1 MADLSQIQI
10 IPAQV
15 EIPVTNGGTTL
26 RGGYTNLSYNQNLL
40 KRLNAV
46 VEKEFKGDLNFFDD
60 ESRPVPSIEYLQ
72 QLLSQVVIRFDND
85 PDYYTKRDYYYL
97 IWYLC
102 QSLVYLQETSNLEE
116 LKEAVQDLQTDISGK
131 QDKVDSNIKFQ
142 GGNVADAL
150 NFLYDQTKNYR
161 AANYDKIF
169 DLDLTSG
176 VYTVMVGMAS
186 LIKPCLV
193 FVDREGPSFLISENG
208 IAFPNSKTKS
218 WDWKRWDDLGSV
230 EYTEGTSIDITDN
243 KISAV
248 TDQDINVTIPVG
260 GFEKPQTITAGTDIT
275 AVLKQLLEVV
285 IGVKA
290 VNPSIKLDSKNI
302 TEEYGT
308 NIPLQQIGF
317 TLIQGHFEPADS
329 RWSGAKQ
336 YMDCGMTNVSV
347 SGEAIFILDGGI
359 DGYVEISEQILTKV
373 KEYQITSNKVSANTV
388 VPNDSNNNPLP
399 EEKGFTGGSVNTS
412 GTITFTPYYNA
423 FIGGIDVESISELTS
438 ANIRG
443 VTAHQLPVTPTAK
456 TLLNGQPTSNNAKK
470 AILIACPSVYK
481 LTSVQ
486 SELGTDMT
494 DSFDLKGSVNVKCGE
509 ETVSYNCYLC
519 VVHGECKFQTVKLGK
534 A

>member
-10 IPAQV
+10 IPSQV

-46 VEKEFKGDLNFFDD
+46 VDKEFKGDLNFFDD
-60 ESRPVPSIEYLQ
+60 ESRPIPSIEYLQ

-102 QSLVYLQETSNLEE
+102 QSLVYLQETANLEE
-116 LKEAVQDLQTDISGK
+116 VKEAISDLQTDISGK

-142 GGNVADAL
+142 DGNVADAL
-150 NFLYDQTKNYR
+150 NFLYERTNERR
-161 AANYDKIF
+161 AVNYDKIF

-208 IAFPNSKTKS
+208 IAFPNQKTKS
-218 WDWKRWDDLGSV
+218 WDWKRWEDLGGI

-248 TDQDINVTIPVG
+248 TDQDIKVTIPVG

-290 VNPSIKLDSKNI
+290 VDPSIVLESKNK

-308 NIPLQQIGF
+308 KIPIQQIEVAL
-317 TLIQGHFEPADS
+317 TQGYFEPADS
-329 RWSGAKQ
+329 RWNGTKQ
-336 YMDCGMTNVSV
+336 YMDCAMASV
-347 SGEAIFILDGGI
+347 QVGGI
-359 DGYVEISEQILTKV
+359 SCFIADDGVVGYVEIPEQILTEV
-373 KEYQITSNKVSANTV
+373 KEYKITSNTVSANEV
-388 VPNDSNNNPLP
+388 VPNDSNGNPLP
-399 EEKGFTGGSVNTS
+399 AEKGFTGGSVKTS
-412 GTITFTPYYNA
+412 GTTTFTPYYNA

-438 ANIRG
+438 ANIRS
-443 VTAHQLPVTPTAK
+443 VAAHQLPVTPTAK
-456 TLLNGQPTSNNAKK
+456 TLLNGQPTSNGAKK

>member
-15 EIPVTNGGTTL
+15 ERPATSGDTTL

-46 VEKEFKGDLNFFDD
+46 VDKEFKGDLNFFDD

-102 QSLVYLQETSNLEE
+102 QSLIYLQETSNLEE
-116 LKEAVQDLQTDISGK
+116 VKEAVQDLQTDISGK

-150 NFLYDQTKNYR
+150 NFLYERTNERR
-161 AANYDKIF
+161 AINYDKIF

-176 VYTVMVGMAS
+176 VYTVHVGMAS

-193 FVDREGPSFLISENG
+193 FVDRQGPSFLISENG

-218 WDWKRWDDLGSV
+218 WDWKRWEDLGGI

-248 TDQDINVTIPVG
+248 TDQDIKVTIPVG

-290 VNPSIKLDSKNI
+290 VNPSIKLESKNI

-317 TLIQGHFEPADS
+317 TLIQGYFEPADS

-347 SGEAIFILDGGI
+347 SGEAIFIMDGGI

-399 EEKGFTGGSVNTS
+399 EEKGFPGGSVNTS
-412 GTITFTPYYNA
+412 GTIIFTPYYNA

-438 ANIRG
+438 ANIRS
-443 VTAHQLPVTPTAK
+443 VAAHQLPVTPTAK

>member
-10 IPAQV
+10 IPSQV

-102 QSLVYLQETSNLEE
+102 QSLIYLQETSNLEE

-142 GGNVADAL
+142 DGNVTDAL
-150 NFLYDQTKNYR
+150 NFLYDRTNERR
-161 AANYDKIF
+161 AVNYDKIF

-208 IAFPNSKTKS
+208 IAFPNSETKS
-218 WDWKRWDDLGSV
+218 WDWKRWDDLGGI

-248 TDQDINVTIPVG
+248 TDQEINVTIPVG

-290 VNPSIKLDSKNI
+290 VNPSIKLESKNK

-308 NIPLQQIGF
+308 KVPIQQIGF
-317 TLIQGHFEPADS
+317 ALTQGYFEPADS
-329 RWSGAKQ
+329 RWNGTKQ
-336 YMDCGMTNVSV
+336 YMDCAMTSVSV
-347 SGEAIFILDGGI
+347 PGGSTFVDSI
-359 DGYVEISEQILTKV
+359 DGYVEIPEQILTEV
-373 KEYQITSNKVSANTV
+373 KEYKITSNTVSANTV
-388 VPNDSNNNPLP
+388 VPNDSNGNPLP
-399 EEKGFTGGSVNTS
+399 EEKGFTGGSVKTS
-412 GTITFTPYYNA
+412 GTTTFTPYYNA

-438 ANIRG
+438 VNIRG

-470 AILIACPSVYK
+470 AILIACPSVYQ
-481 LTSVQ
+481 LISVQ

-534 A
+534 V